1 MLITIALLRLNQG
14 HKHHNLMEIINL
26 YKLIHDN
33 LEMEIGYKNE
43 KWWKYMSTWQL
54 KTPWKCPFGDYV
66 YDADQSYLKIYHC
79 APAMFC
85 CMNGLQRKN
94 KIMLKISKGYPNI
107 HPLFHFTPTQFA
119 GNGHSGG
126 YPWSD
131 REALWVFFN
140 IGNQQCGHAFVSS
153 KDNDSNLIFL
163 VALISSIF
171 I

>member
-54 KTPWKCPFGDYV
+54 KIPWKCPFGDYV

-94 KIMLKISKGYPNI
+94 KIMLKISKNKRGYPNI
-107 HPLFHFTPTQFA
+107 SIIPFYSDTVCWQWPLIWWLPLIRQRSFI
-119 GNGHSGG
+119 S
-126 YPWSD
+126 
-131 REALWVFFN
+131 FFN
-140 IGNQQCGHAFVSS
+140 IE
-153 KDNDSNLIFL
+153 
-163 VALISSIF
+163 ISSVGMPLWFQRIMILIWF